1 MSRSASVLV
10 RIDRTGHTV
19 TLIVT
24 GKPTAGDQQ
33 EVARMGERVRELFP
47 DTTVTVEFSSTPPPS
62 TGDPQRENPHHRG
75 DGEPERSST
84 PRSFP
89 PSVGHT
95 GS

>member
-24 GKPTAGDQQ
+24 GEPTATDRQ
-33 EVARMGERVRELFP
+33 ELTRMSERARELFP
-47 DTTVTVEFSSTPPPS
+47 DTTVTVELSATPPPS
-62 TGDPQRENPHHRG
+62 IEEPQRENPHQRG

-84 PRSFP
+84 PRCAP
-89 PSVGHT
+89 PHGGHI
-95 GS
+95 GL

>member
-1 MSRSASVLV
+1 MSRSASVHV

-24 GKPTAGDQQ
+24 GEPTAGDRQ
-33 EVARMGERVRELFP
+33 EVARMGERVCELFP
-47 DTTVTVEFSSTPPPS
+47 DTTVTVELSSTPPPS
-62 TGDPQRENPHHRG
+62 AEDPQRETPHHRG

-89 PSVGHT
+89 ASG
-95 GS
+95 G

>member
-24 GKPTAGDQQ
+24 GEPTATDRQ
-33 EVARMGERVRELFP
+33 ELARMGQRARDLFP
-47 DTTVTVEFSSTPPPS
+47 NTTVTVELSSTPPPS
-62 TGDPQRENPHHRG
+62 TEDPQRENPHHRG

-84 PRSFP
+84 PGLP
-89 PSVGHT
+89 PAAV
-95 GS
+95 